1 MKKIGFLYIFLLT
14 VSCNMMESTD
24 VLEEE
29 LTTGQD
35 ATTDAWT
42 IALFIED
49 GYDITRNFAGISF
62 QFNDRGELL
71 AQKDDELVRGSWR
84 IERDTPR
91 DELYILFPRAFLL
104 SELNDDWYIR
114 ERNETFISLE
124 YPDDDG
130 IDQLV
135 FVREGNQRTI
145 SKPYESKKE
154 PMEQLFSEVSNGS
167 FDIARLIDD
176 DKDKTG
182 LFDGGTLAFAP
193 LGKVLLTV
201 PGSSPWEGS
210 WKIGFNNQR
219 ILLDI
224 DFTSQGIPDY
234 LDEDW
239 RLTAQTGSI
248 ISFEENDQR
257 PDDFLNLKKR

>member
-24 VLEEE
+24 VLQEEF
-29 LTTGQD
+29 TTGQD

-42 IALFIED
+42 IALFIDD
-49 GYDITRNFAGISF
+49 GYDITRNFSGISF

-71 AQKDDELVRGSWR
+71 ALKDDEVVRGSWR
-84 IERDTPR
+84 IERDSPR

-104 SELNDDWYIR
+104 SELSDDWYIR
-114 ERNETFISLE
+114 ERNDTFISLE

-135 FVREGNQRTI
+135 FVREGNQREI
-145 SKPYESKKE
+145 SKPFEAKME
-154 PMEQLFSEVSNGS
+154 PMERLFSEILDGS
-167 FDIARLIDD
+167 FDVEKLIDD

-182 LFDGGTLAFAP
+182 LFDGGTLAFAA
-193 LGKVLLTV
+193 LGKVVLTV

-210 WKIGFNNQR
+210 WKIGVNDQR

-239 RLTAQTGSI
+239 ILTAQNGSVA
-248 ISFEENDQR
+248 SFEEDDQR
-257 PDDFLNLKKR
+257 PDDFLDLKKR